1 MVELNQL
8 AEEWWEH
15 LRTALL
21 VALARECKDGRGH
34 ESLLTDL
41 VNAVYIAADRDQV
54 RTALLWLHEKAL
66 VEAVVVSGAMAA
78 KLTERGRDTAE
89 GRRTVEGVKPPST
102 TRTSMSVEELLA
114 ATKSLKPI

>member
-1 MVELNQL
+1 MVEMKQL

-21 VALARECKDGRGH
+21 VALAHECKDGRGH

-41 VNAVYIAADRDQV
+41 VNAVFIAADRDQV
-54 RTALLWLHEKAL
+54 REALVWLHERKL
-66 VEAVVVSGAMAA
+66 VEVTVVSGALAA

-102 TRTSMSVEELLA
+102 ARSSMSVEDLLN
-114 ATKSLKPI
+114 ATKLLKPV

>member
-1 MVELNQL
+1 MVEMKRL

-21 VALARECKDGRGH
+21 VALAHECKDGRGH

-54 RTALLWLHEKAL
+54 REVLAWLHERKL
-66 VEAVVVSGAMAA
+66 VEVAVVSGAMAA

-102 TRTSMSVEELLA
+102 SHTSLSVEELLS
-114 ATKSLKPI
+114 ATKSLKSV

>member
-1 MVELNQL
+1 MVELNRL

-21 VALARECKDGRGH
+21 IALAHECKDGRGH

-41 VNAVYIAADRDQV
+41 VNAVFIAADRDQV
-54 RTALLWLHEKAL
+54 REALVWLHGAKL

-78 KLTERGRDTAE
+78 KLTEKGRDTAE

-102 TRTSMSVEELLA
+102 ARSSMSVEDLLN
-114 ATKSLKPI
+114 ATKSLKPV

>member
-1 MVELNQL
+1 MVEMKQL

-15 LRTALL
+15 LRTGLL
-21 VALARECKDGRGH
+21 VALAHECKDGRGH

-54 RTALLWLHEKAL
+54 REAL
-66 VEAVVVSGAMAA
+66 VWMHDRKLVEVVVVSGALAA

-102 TRTSMSVEELLA
+102 TRTSMSTDDLLA
-114 ATKSLKPI
+114 ATKLLKPV